1 MDTLPRLNA
10 ARLSRRLKTRAAPR
24 LQGLHDNG
32 LKWSP
37 APPGPS
43 MVDNRGPGNGRGH
56 RFRMSKQQ
64 CQCPMTR
71 RQNPLIGLT
80 TYGRGADNRYTLP
93 ADYIDAVRRAGGVPV
108 LIAPGEP
115 HLEGILDMIDALI
128 LSGGG
133 DIDPGRYNGKR
144 HETNYAID
152 QERDT
157 LELELGRRVIDSGM
171 PTLGICRGAQI
182 LNVVQGGKLIE
193 HIPDEFGD
201 KCLHRAP
208 PREPVTHGVK
218 LKPGS
223 RLQKILGRGDFDAM
237 SWHHQALRGAADG
250 FVAVAHAPD
259 GTIEAIEMPDHPWL
273 IAVQWHPE
281 LSAASDPTQQKLFD
295 AIVEAARKTR

>member
-1 MDTLPRLNA
+1 
-10 ARLSRRLKTRAAPR
+10 
-24 LQGLHDNG
+24 
-32 LKWSP
+32 
-37 APPGPS
+37 
-43 MVDNRGPGNGRGH
+43 
-56 RFRMSKQQ
+56 
-64 CQCPMTR
+64 MTR

-250 FVAVAHAPD
+250 FEAVAHAPD
-259 GTIEAIEMPDHPWL
+259 GTIEAIEMPGHPWL

-295 AIVEAARKTR
+295 AIVEAARKSR

>member
-1 MDTLPRLNA
+1 MP
-10 ARLSRRLKTRAAPR
+10 
-24 LQGLHDNG
+24 
-32 LKWSP
+32 
-37 APPGPS
+37 
-43 MVDNRGPGNGRGH
+43 
-56 RFRMSKQQ
+56 
-64 CQCPMTR
+64 R

-80 TYGRGADNRYTLP
+80 TYGRSADNRYTLP

-108 LIAPGEP
+108 LIAPGEA

-182 LNVVQGGKLIE
+182 LNVVQGGTLIE
-193 HIPDEFGD
+193 HIPDELGD

-208 PREPVTHGVK
+208 PREPVTHGIK
-218 LKPGS
+218 LKTGS
-223 RLQKILGRGDFDAM
+223 LLEKILGRGDFQAM
-237 SWHHQALRGAADG
+237 SWHHQALRGAARG
-250 FVAVAHAPD
+250 FEAVAHAPD

-295 AIVEAARKTR
+295 AIVDAARKTR